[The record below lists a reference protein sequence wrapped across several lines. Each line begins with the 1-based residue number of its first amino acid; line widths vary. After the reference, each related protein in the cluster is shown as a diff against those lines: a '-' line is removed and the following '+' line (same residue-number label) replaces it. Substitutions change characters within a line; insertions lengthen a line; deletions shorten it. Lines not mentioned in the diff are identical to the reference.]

1 MNNQEFYN
9 DLEQQVVKYDI
20 HRSEFCS
27 TDDKISKLNIKNP
40 PIFTGIATSLSAW
53 RSAHYLIS
61 MQIKDAPILV
71 NTCDLLDYFYP
82 QDIDDRALF
91 IMSRSGESA
100 EIERLLNTIS
110 KERIVVGITEGHDSM
125 LATKANAV
133 LTYKA
138 DEQAFPNTISFTIS
152 QIYALATV
160 ISLGYK
166 PTKSLDVLLQELSLA
181 GKELD
186 SKVSVDKRIGKL
198 LAKAGAII
206 VEGQGLMTGVVEQ
219 YGLDFHETRA
229 AGIPVVGGIMRHGVI
244 ELTELE
250 DVVTVMLVPDDDI
263 RQRKFRLA
271 QELFNAGK
279 SVVVLTDSEDCVNYD
294 FLKVQIPCVSE
305 EFKSVLFSMGMQKIY
320 SSYIE
325 AKGLSSLKPALVG
338 KVTREE

>member
-1 MNNQEFYN
+1 MNNQEFYK
-9 DLEQQVVKYDI
+9 DLQQQVSKFDA
-20 HRSEFCS
+20 HRSEICS
-27 TDDKISKLNIKNP
+27 SIEKISNLNIQNTS
-40 PIFTGIATSLSAW
+40 ILTGIATSLSAW

-61 MQIKDAPILV
+61 MQMKDAPILV

-100 EIERLLNTIS
+100 EIERLIKKIS
-110 KERIVVGITEGHDSM
+110 KERIVVGITEGKNSM
-125 LATKANAV
+125 LATRSSAV

-160 ISLGYK
+160 VALGYK
-166 PTKSLDVLLQELSLA
+166 PTKSLDALLQELCLA
-181 GKELD
+181 GKEFD
-186 SKVSVDKRIGKL
+186 SNIVVDKKIGKL
-198 LAKAGAII
+198 LANASAII

-219 YGLDFHETRA
+219 YALDFHETRA

-250 DVVTVMLVPDDDI
+250 GVATVMLVPDDDI
-263 RQRKFRLA
+263 KQRKFRLA

-279 SVVVLTDSEDCVNYD
+279 PVVVLTDSEDCVDYD

-320 SSYIE
+320 ASYIE
-325 AKGLSSLKPALVG
+325 QKGLTSLNPALVG